1 MICDR
6 DVSPLR
12 GFAQRIRRSQRFRA
26 GLSSVALRALDNSA
40 RCSVPHLHA
49 PREDGASGPRPSASP
64 TPTRTKAARV
74 GGPGSALGYV
84 LSPLA
89 GLEMPPEGPSTSLRT
104 SRRYTKQHARSAL
117 TLAEHPRFAHAR
129 TLAIERRVLSA
140 ASAWA
145 PLLAGLVLSVT
156 TLGCGEVAR
165 GRAVC

>member
-1 MICDR
+1 MCR
-6 DVSPLR
+6 PY
-12 GFAQRIRRSQRFRA
+12 
-26 GLSSVALRALDNSA
+26 
-40 RCSVPHLHA
+40 
-49 PREDGASGPRPSASP
+49 GASLKESGAPSASALGYVLSPYGLWIIRQGARCRTYTPRAKTAHRGRVRALPP

-89 GLEMPPEGPSTSLRT
+89 GLEMPPEGPSTSLRS